1 MFCAFFWDL
10 SNNKTETTA
19 GLPPMKAEMSS
30 EDVRQRALDVDSIL
44 EEQKGENER
53 LKEELEGKKD
63 RYVLREL
70 EYRKIIEDLQG
81 EIREK
86 AVLDI
91 NEAKKMELT
100 TKYHT
105 EILDRV

>member
-1 MFCAFFWDL
+1 
-10 SNNKTETTA
+10 
-19 GLPPMKAEMSS
+19 MSS

-44 EEQKGENER
+44 EEQKSENER

>member
-1 MFCAFFWDL
+1 
-10 SNNKTETTA
+10 
-19 GLPPMKAEMSS
+19 MSS

>member
-1 MFCAFFWDL
+1 
-10 SNNKTETTA
+10 
-19 GLPPMKAEMSS
+19 MKAEMSS